1 MRKTLCIFISIIL
14 LFNFVPTVYAEN
26 NAELPNVS
34 AEAYVL
40 YCADNKEII
49 CSQNESKKMKPAS
62 TTKLLTTLITLEKS
76 AENNKNVE
84 FTEEMTAEGSSM
96 YLKIGEVVTLND
108 LAVGMMMSSG
118 NDAANAAAI
127 SISGSFENFSE
138 LMNEK
143 ASQIGMTDSHFVTP
157 SGLDDDNHYSTA
169 YDLAK
174 LMAYALENENFASLT
189 SQKSTTVKFTQ
200 PSGKQTVYSNHNR
213 LLSLYE
219 YCIGGKTGYTLSA
232 GRCLVSAAKK
242 DGITLI
248 CVTLNDKNDWN
259 DHSSLYDYGFSQLL
273 CYSSADTEF
282 IADIPCVGGNSD
294 IVTVSGKKDVKI
306 VLSRTDASN
315 IKRTIYC
322 DAFLYAPVCDNQP
335 VGKIKYTLNNAIIAE
350 NDLIALTSAD
360 LNIKNNVLF
369 KIKELITYG

>member
-1 MRKTLCIFISIIL
+1 
-14 LFNFVPTVYAEN
+14 
-26 NAELPNVS
+26 
-34 AEAYVL
+34 
-40 YCADNKEII
+40 
-49 CSQNESKKMKPAS
+49 
-62 TTKLLTTLITLEKS
+62 
-76 AENNKNVE
+76 
-84 FTEEMTAEGSSM
+84 
-96 YLKIGEVVTLND
+96 
-108 LAVGMMMSSG
+108 
-118 NDAANAAAI
+118 
-127 SISGSFENFSE
+127 
-138 LMNEK
+138 
-143 ASQIGMTDSHFVTP
+143 
-157 SGLDDDNHYSTA
+157 
-169 YDLAK
+169 
-174 LMAYALENENFASLT
+174 MAYALENENFASLT

>member
-26 NAELPNVS
+26 NAELPNIS

-127 SISGSFENFSE
+127 SISGSFENFSK

-189 SQKSTTVKFTQ
+189 SQKSATVKFTQ

-282 IADIPCVGGNSD
+282 IADIPCVGGDSD

-306 VLSRTDASN
+306 VLFRTDASN